1 MSSADPTRKAEA
13 LSSSATVAM
22 VCDALDTVGHRAQ
35 ALDVALQPLV
45 RPARLVG
52 RARTVEFIAGH
63 TEAADDD
70 PYGDMINFIDA
81 LSSGDVAVIA
91 AHGSMRSGYWG
102 ELFTAAAISRGAV
115 GVVCDGYVRDTAK
128 VARMALP
135 VFARGPRPYDYRG
148 RTEVSSSGQPV
159 DCGGV
164 IISPGDLV
172 VGDDD
177 GVVVVPRP
185 IEATVI
191 DAANARASG
200 ESTVLAALTDG
211 TSLRQAWERHG
222 LL

>member
-1 MSSADPTRKAEA
+1 MSSADSTPKAGA
-13 LSSSATVAM
+13 LASSATVAM
-22 VCDALDTVGHRAQ
+22 VCDALDMVGHRAQ

-63 TEAADDD
+63 ADAGDDD
-70 PYGDMINFIDA
+70 PYGDMINFIDD
-81 LSSGDVAVIA
+81 LCPGDVAVIA

-102 ELFTAAAISRGAV
+102 ELFTAAAITKGAV

-148 RTEVSSSGQPV
+148 RTQVSGYGQAV

-164 IISPGDLV
+164 TISPGDLV

-177 GVVVVPRP
+177 GVVVVPRL
-185 IEATVI
+185 IEPTVI
-191 DAANARASG
+191 DAANARASD
-200 ESTVLAALTDG
+200 ESTVLAALTGG
-211 TSLRQAWERHG
+211 TSLRQAWERHR

>member
-1 MSSADPTRKAEA
+1 MSSADPPRKPEA
-13 LSSSATVAM
+13 LASSATVAM

-63 TEAADDD
+63 TDAADDD
-70 PYGDMINFIDA
+70 PYGDMINFIEA
-81 LSSGDVAVIA
+81 LSAGDVAVIA

-102 ELFTAAAISRGAV
+102 ELF
-115 GVVCDGYVRDTAK
+115 
-128 VARMALP
+128 
-135 VFARGPRPYDYRG
+135 
-148 RTEVSSSGQPV
+148 
-159 DCGGV
+159 
-164 IISPGDLV
+164 
-172 VGDDD
+172 
-177 GVVVVPRP
+177 VPRL

-211 TSLRQAWERHG
+211 TSLRQAWERHR

>member
-52 RARTVEFIAGH
+52 RARTVEFIAGR